1 MRPFFLTPD
10 GTKPLPNKRY
20 YDFLSWLATQ
30 LTLSFAAAPFIILNF
45 EKAYTV
51 WSRVYFYGIINCA
64 VSLLAFASFS
74 PLKSYLISQLK
85 RRSRPQVAR
94 TASTETVYPPDL
106 GLPNDPERDFD
117 EIVAE
122 IKSEIDTRTRR
133 GSTAKMPTGDDL
145 KAAVEAKI
153 GRKL

>member
-20 YDFLSWLATQ
+20 YDILSWLATQ
-30 LTLSFAAAPFIILNF
+30 LTLSFAVVPFIILDFNKSF
-45 EKAYTV
+45 TV

-74 PLKSYLISQLK
+74 PLRVYLVGQLK

-94 TASTETVYPPDL
+94 TASTETVHMPDL

-117 EIVAE
+117 EVVAE
-122 IKSEIDTRTRR
+122 IKAEIEARGRR
-133 GSTAKMPTGDDL
+133 GSTAKMPTGEDL
-145 KAAVEAKI
+145 KVAIEQKI